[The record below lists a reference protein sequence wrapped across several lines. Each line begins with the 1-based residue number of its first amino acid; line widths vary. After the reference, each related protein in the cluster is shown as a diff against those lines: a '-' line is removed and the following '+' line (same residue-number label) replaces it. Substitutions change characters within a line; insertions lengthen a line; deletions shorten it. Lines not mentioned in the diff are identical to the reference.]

1 MNNMEQDKIVLPSFD
16 SDIDNNLVTPR
27 IDEKLQRDEIK
38 QVYIEQESTIHYP
51 AYLIDIRNE
60 GPIMPGVIKGLK
72 LIVDKRYVED
82 DPNNSV
88 SLYLITA
95 NNSRIRVGQ
104 GNGMLMY
111 KVLAPYIRATC
122 TKSKIYYGTSD
133 RTMTE
138 LQLTS
143 MHNVRLDL

>member
-1 MNNMEQDKIVLPSFD
+1 MDNKNENVALPSLDFNIDD
-16 SDIDNNLVTPR
+16 SLVTSR
-27 IDEKLQRDEIK
+27 IDEKLQREVIK

-72 LIVDKRYVED
+72 LIVDERHVAD
-82 DPNNSV
+82 DPVNAVN
-88 SLYLITA
+88 LYLITA
-95 NNSRIRVGQ
+95 NNSRVRLGR

-122 TKSKIYYGTSD
+122 SKSKIYYGTSD
-133 RTMTE
+133 KTLTE
-138 LQLTS
+138 LQSTS
-143 MHNVRLDL
+143 MQNVRLNL